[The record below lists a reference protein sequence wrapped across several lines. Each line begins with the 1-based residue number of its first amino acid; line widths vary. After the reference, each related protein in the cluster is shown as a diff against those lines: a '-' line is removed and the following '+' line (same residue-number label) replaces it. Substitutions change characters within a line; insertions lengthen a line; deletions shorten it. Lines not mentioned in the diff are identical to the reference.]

1 MKIRTFTRAIKGAE
15 GLADNQWSFD
25 YFSTIYDGD
34 FTCANEPT
42 QESSPGSQ
50 EDSADCSSD
59 QIESAPGHQDAG
71 AEDNNDHYEG
81 AHWDQDDCAED
92 DGDQDGDQDGC
103 AENSADEE
111 WDDSEWDYTPRT
123 MSGRIGSTPDLVRGP
138 DQPLIVTGRDFC
150 FPPSRGHGFCNLDG
164 CTAVMVDSMLWHTLA
179 SCWRCHLQAQ
189 KMTFAV
195 ELATLLSV
203 LQKPWTR
210 SLRATRRSWLT
221 VCFGTLWLRAGG
233 VTCMLKRFTFAVEL
247 ATLLSVLQKPWTRSL
262 RGARVNNFF
271 FPAAMVWSRGR
282 DERQRQA
289 VVAELELPVRLTQLA
304 LTTFSFQQPWFG
316 AAAETSDSG
325 RQL

>member
-1 MKIRTFTRAIKGAE
+1 MDSQLE
-15 GLADNQWSFD
+15 G
-25 YFSTIYDGD
+25 
-34 FTCANEPT
+34 
-42 QESSPGSQ
+42 
-50 EDSADCSSD
+50 
-59 QIESAPGHQDAG
+59 H
-71 AEDNNDHYEG
+71 
-81 AHWDQDDCAED
+81 
-92 DGDQDGDQDGC
+92 
-103 AENSADEE
+103 
-111 WDDSEWDYTPRT
+111 
-123 MSGRIGSTPDLVRGP
+123 
-138 DQPLIVTGRDFC
+138 
-150 FPPSRGHGFCNLDG
+150 
-164 CTAVMVDSMLWHTLA
+164 TAVMVDSMLWHTLA

-325 RQL
+325 GSCSRVGVTRKADPARVNSFFFPAAMVWSRGRDERQRKAVVAEL